1 MITLR
6 PYQDRAAAYL
16 STHRYA
22 LVKSAAGSGKTII
35 AAAALQKGLE
45 RRPRTEP
52 LKVGWIA
59 NTLEQVSQGKAAL
72 ALFEM
77 NIDPIV
83 CCVAGAQDMSDR
95 DILIVDEC
103 QHAPSPSWA
112 AIIESCPGGRWF
124 FSATPFGDD
133 EIKNDILRQMCAN
146 NVFEISRD
154 EVKGYLS
161 EARVIM
167 LDDTDQSGEAIQA
180 EINRQLSLKQY
191 MLRFISE
198 GELFARIGAQVC
210 MDMGIVPNEKRNQA
224 IIRTPAKHREDSTL
238 ILVGR
243 VEHGQALARRIPGA
257 VVCYS
262 KMGDKRRR
270 RAIVDFGEGK
280 LRCMVAT
287 SLADEGLDVPR
298 ANVLIMAG
306 AGRNANR
313 MEQRSGRVLRAFADK
328 SHGTIYDFTD
338 THHSLLRNQSLARVA
353 LYRKLGYKFPEE
365 KQLEFQPVNGKK
377 GPAIQAAAP
386 K

>member
-6 PYQDRAAAYL
+6 PYQYCAAAYL

-35 AAAALQKGLE
+35 AAAALQKGLQ

-52 LKVGWIA
+52 LKVGVIA
-59 NTLEQVSQGKAAL
+59 NTIDQVGQWKKAL

-83 CCVAGAQDMSDR
+83 RCVAGAPDMSDR

-112 AIIESCPGGRWF
+112 AIIEACPGGRWF
-124 FSATPFGDD
+124 LSATPFGDD
-133 EIKNDILRQMCAN
+133 EIKNEILRQMCGN
-146 NVFEISRD
+146 NIIEISRD

-167 LDDTDQSGEAIQA
+167 LDDTDQSGDAIQK

-210 MDMGIVPNEKRNQA
+210 MDIGIVPNEKRNQA
-224 IIRTPAKHREDSTL
+224 IIRTAAKHREDSTL
-238 ILVGR
+238 ILVAR

-262 KMGDKRRR
+262 KMQR
-270 RAIVDFGEGK
+270 RADVIEKFRNGS
-280 LRCMVAT
+280 LRCIIAT
-287 SLADEGLDVPR
+287 SMLDEGADLPI
-298 ANVLIMAG
+298 ANVLIMG
-306 AGRNANR
+306 RAGRCSNR
-313 MEQRSGRVLRAFADK
+313 VEQQTGRVLRAFK
-328 SHGTIYDFTD
+328 GKTHGLIYDFTD
-338 THHSLLRNQSLARVA
+338 THHSILKNQSLHRQSV
-353 LYRKLGYKFPEE
+353 YEKLGY
-365 KQLEFQPVNGKK
+365 EFIGKVETRALP
-377 GPAIQAAAP
+377 GLSLRSV
-386 K
+386 